1 MTRVVDAY
9 CRLLSA
15 LIAAAQSGT
24 MVELHPS

>member
-1 MTRVVDAY
+1 MTRVISAY
-9 CRLLSA
+9 CRPLNT